1 MQNTTHDNVI
11 LELTVRNHPGV
22 MTHVCGLFARRA
34 FNVEGILCLPI
45 QDSDKSHI
53 WLLVNDDQR
62 LEQMISQIDKLEDV
76 VKVQRNQSD
85 PTMFNKIAVFFQ
97 QVIFSPGWD
106 IYIRAS
112 LYSATQII
120 QSIYSSIEDNID
132 FLFISS
138 GQFTSR
144 PQIPGA
150 VLIDFSKNS
159 SSKFIKLLI
168 HNHNLLFVICNAFVA
183 LSVVIRLKV
192 SIIFVLSNDS

>member
-85 PTMFNKIAVFFQ
+85 PTMFYNKMAVFFSSSDF
-97 QVIFSPGWD
+97 ILAWMGYLHPGE
-106 IYIRAS
+106 
-112 LYSATQII
+112 L
-120 QSIYSSIEDNID
+120 IYSKY
-132 FLFISS
+132 SS
-138 GQFTSR
+138 CRRRQRSD
-144 PQIPGA
+144 PQE
-150 VLIDFSKNS
+150 LT
-159 SSKFIKLLI
+159 
-168 HNHNLLFVICNAFVA
+168 
-183 LSVVIRLKV
+183 
-192 SIIFVLSNDS
+192 